1 MDASYK
7 IDSKSLKEILSDAEA
22 LIKSKID
29 LIDKESFKNFSLFT
43 PLIDNK
49 IDSLIIKDQTIAKL
63 FLGMLPPNIRL
74 ELLFRAS
81 RDGFKAV
88 PYHQK
93 VDNQGP
99 HVVLIKS
106 KDHNQIFGASTDISQ
121 TSSGSYKA
129 GNGNTFLFK
138 YTQQNQFQKLKCKNK

>member
-29 LIDKESFKNFSLFT
+29 LIDKESFKKFSLFT

-49 IDSLIIKDQTIAKL
+49 IDSLIVKNEKLASILDSLIIKDQTIAKL
-63 FLGMLPPNIRL
+63 FLGMLPQKNVRL
-74 ELLFRAS
+74 ELLFRGS

-99 HVVLIKS
+99 HVVLLLS
-106 KDHNQIFGASTDISQ
+106 KEHNQMFGAYSDIS
-121 TSSGSYKA
+121 
-129 GNGNTFLFK
+129 
-138 YTQQNQFQKLKCKNK
+138 